1 MITIRRWQKI
11 MYLENI
17 QRWYEPHLAKRPLVF
32 VVVGAIVLA
41 LVSWAF
47 LHQGTAKASAPPAV
61 PVTVA
66 RAMRQDMPVVK
77 TELGAAQAWTSV
89 TVLAQVSGKLIK
101 VNFAEGTDVKA
112 GEVLA
117 EIDPTTYR
125 AALEQAEGSLRRDR
139 ASLAEAKIDLDRYSK
154 LVAVLAISQQQYQTQ
169 AALVEQDEG
178 VVESDEGTV
187 KIAQTNLQWSRIV
200 APITGRSGV
209 RLVDPGNIVSASGGV
224 ASAPA
229 TAAATNTSSPAS
241 TGGSGIVVINEIQ
254 PIAVTFT
261 VPEGDFQNLMALSS
275 GFRAPLLVR
284 AYSQETGALLDTGDL
299 SIADNRVDPSTGT
312 IELKARFPNAARRL
326 WPGQFVNVQL
336 TLQTLRNV
344 TTIPLTALIRGP
356 NGQYVYVIDKT
367 KHAIMRPVK
376 LSVSADTVAVV
387 TSGVKPGDMVVTDG
401 QMLLKSGTLIKIAN
415 ARTRRPGS

>member
-1 MITIRRWQKI
+1 VITIRRWQKI

-154 LVAVLAISQQQYQTQ
+154 LVAVQAISQQQYQTQ

-376 LSVSADTVAVV
+376 LSMSADTVAVV